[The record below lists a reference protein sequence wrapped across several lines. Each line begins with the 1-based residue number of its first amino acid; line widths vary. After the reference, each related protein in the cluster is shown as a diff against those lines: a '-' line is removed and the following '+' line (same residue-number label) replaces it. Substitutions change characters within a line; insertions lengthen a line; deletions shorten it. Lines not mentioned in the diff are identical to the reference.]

1 MPTRHDSDSFGFIIG
16 DLSRLIRAE
25 MERRI
30 AAAGLSVTPGEGRTL
45 LNIAR
50 IGAVRQNVLAD
61 RMGVE
66 AMTLSGYVDRLEQR
80 RLVSRT
86 VDPADRR
93 AKLVSLTSEA
103 EGVVEELR
111 ALGDS
116 LRVDLSR
123 TMRSE
128 EWDALLA
135 SLRQIRENLTGM
147 KCKAPAAVD
156 TSE

>member
-61 RMGVE
+61 RNERALYKMICDGTTGRVVGLHMIGPDAPE
-66 AMTLSGYVDRLEQR
+66 ILQAAAVAVKAGLTKDAFDQ
-80 RLVSRT
+80 T
-86 VDPADRR
+86 VALHPTM
-93 AKLVSLTSEA
+93 S
-103 EGVVEELR
+103 EELV
-111 ALGDS
+111 L
-116 LRVDLSR
+116 
-123 TMRSE
+123 
-128 EWDALLA
+128 
-135 SLRQIRENLTGM
+135 M
-147 KCKAPAAVD
+147 K
-156 TSE
+156 